1 MTVIRSVL
9 RLKPRPDGD
18 GEVLD
23 FYERHAILA
32 RALADG
38 GCAGAELHVR
48 VPQRDEVVVTA
59 LWHSVADYQ
68 EWTVSSARA
77 SYADDLEEL
86 LAPESLPLGSGD
98 LYEVVVSMS
107 GADA

>member
-1 MTVIRSVL
+1 MIRSVL

-32 RALADG
+32 RALQDG

-48 VPQRDEVVVTA
+48 VPERDEVVVTA
-59 LWHSVADYQ
+59 LWHTVADYRA
-68 EWTVSSARA
+68 WTVSSARA
-77 SYADDLEEL
+77 SYTDDLEEL
-86 LAPESLPLGSGD
+86 LAPDSLPLGSGD
-98 LYEVVVSMS
+98 LYEVVVSLD
-107 GADA
+107 GAGA